1 MGACLTTMK
10 DWILSLR
17 FSLFAL
23 LLPFILVLPGC
34 TGEELEVAPY
44 QTCDTQATVRSQTD
58 CGLVLELPD
67 GQLLMPLHVT
77 TLPKS
82 GSIPQQYKINNFTV
96 SENQQVIIGFVKK
109 GQAPSNCLAETQ
121 VVEVTCIVGYQVQS

>member
-1 MGACLTTMK
+1 MK
-10 DWILSLR
+10 DWIFSPR
-17 FSLFAL
+17 FFLFAL

-44 QTCDTQATVRSQTD
+44 QTCDTQATVRSQKD
-58 CGLVLELPD
+58 CGLVLQLEN

-77 TLPKS
+77 TLPLAGYDK
-82 GSIPQQYKINNFTV
+82 QQYKINNFTV

-109 GQAPSNCLAETQ
+109 GEASNNCYNGIPL
-121 VVEVTCIVGYQVQS
+121 VEVTCIVGYQIQS